1 MNFIFISPYFPYIYY
16 QFCERL
22 LQNGVNVL
30 GIGDAPYQQLPQ
42 ECRAAMREYYK
53 VDTLEDYDQVMRAVA
68 FFTFRYGKIDWLES
82 NNEYWLENDA
92 QLRTDFHIETG
103 IMMDGVNAYKHKS
116 NMKEFYEKAQIPC
129 ARWHMVSTL
138 KEDLEFIK
146 QVGYPVVVK
155 PDCGVGAYATFKI
168 TEQAELEDFYA
179 NLPDVPYIMEEYIHG
194 MIVSYDGIVDQDG
207 HVMFDTS
214 HIFPEPIMDVVNE
227 GNHLSYYTDR
237 MPAADVVAIGQR
249 TLNAFQVKGRF
260 FHLEFFRLLADKE
273 GMGKKGDLAA
283 LEVNMRPPGGY
294 TPEMMNYASAVDV
307 YQIYADMVSQNHTDI
322 VSERPYYCAYASRRD
337 GKRYRKTHE
346 EIMSVYGEVLVMQE
360 RMPDA
365 LSGAMGNDSYVAR
378 FETEKE
384 VYQFIEFVQQLQPA
398 GGEADEN

>member
-22 LQNGVNVL
+22 LQNGINVL

-92 QLRTDFHIETG
+92 QLRTDFHIESG
-103 IMMDGVNAYKHKS
+103 IGIDGINAYKHKS
-116 NMKEFYEKAQIPC
+116 RMKKYYEKAQIPC
-129 ARWHMVSTL
+129 ARWHMAASL
-138 KEDLEFIK
+138 KEDLEFIE

-155 PDCGVGAYATFKI
+155 PDCGVGADATFKI
-168 TEQAELEDFYA
+168 TQRSELEDFYA

-194 MIVSYDGIVDQDG
+194 QIVSYDGIVDQDG
-207 HVMFDTS
+207 NVLFDTS

-237 MPAADVVAIGQR
+237 VPAADIVEIGQR
-249 TLNAFQVKGRF
+249 TLKAFQVKGRF
-260 FHLEFFRLLADKE
+260 FHLEFFRLLEDKA
-273 GMGKKGDLAA
+273 GMGKKGELAA

-294 TPEMMNYASAVDV
+294 TPEMMNYASGVDV
-307 YQIYADMVSQNHTDI
+307 YQIFADMVSLNRTDI
-322 VSERPYYCAYASRRD
+322 ISERPYYCAYASRRD
-337 GKRYRKTHE
+337 SKRYAQTHAD
-346 EIMSVYGEVLVMQE
+346 IMRVYGEAVVMQE

-365 LSGAMGNDSYVAR
+365 LSQAMGNESYVALFKTVEEVHR
-378 FETEKE
+378 FIT
-384 VYQFIEFVQQLQPA
+384 FVQENQEA